1 MPMDERDSSETRDE
15 RLLKKM
21 ARLSPAKQALLKSIM
36 VGKHPGSPLRQQQST
51 ITPIPRDGELPLSH
65 IQEER
70 LLHCQRMRAQSV
82 NVTPNHISLVFRLGG
97 ALNTQALELAINEV
111 LRRHE
116 VLRSYFPEIN
126 GRPFAKIIPPFNH
139 KLPLIDLREL
149 PQPERE
155 SEALRFARKEI
166 ERPFALDSGPLLRTS
181 LVRLGEDEHMLVG
194 VVDHL
199 IFDGHSTRILLRE
212 LGILYEFFRND
223 KPSPLPE
230 LPFQYV
236 DFVRWQRERLQ
247 GSALEQLLSYWR
259 EKFKGSDVFPEL
271 ELPIARSVSD
281 THTFKSE
288 RQSLSSSPALLRALT
303 ALSNQRDV
311 SLFVLLLA
319 ALKVLLHHYTGKEGI
334 GVITPAENRPRPEIR
349 TLIGWF
355 ANPLNLYTDVSGNPR
370 FSELLNRVRATTIG
384 ALEHSDLPLQSLLRL
399 LRPEEY
405 ERVAN
410 IPGSTFGDNYVYF
423 DKSNVKTSQAQLS
436 VLNIRQVSVPMQVR
450 LNSLSIGAIESD
462 DNLKLDVM
470 YDTGRYEATAI
481 TLFLEKFKSLLESLV
496 VKPDQ
501 RLSDLLS
508 ALKA

>member
-1 MPMDERDSSETRDE
+1 MDEQDSSMARDE
-15 RLLKKM
+15 RLLKKV

-36 VGKHPGSPLRQQQST
+36 LGKNPGLALRQQQSN
-51 ITPIPRDGELPLSH
+51 ITAIPRDGELPLSH

-70 LLHCQRMRAQSV
+70 LLHCQRMRAQPV
-82 NVTPNHISLVFRLGG
+82 GVTPNHISLVFRLNGT
-97 ALNTQALELAINEV
+97 LNAQALELAINEV

-126 GRPFAKIIPPFNH
+126 GRPVAKIIQPFNL
-139 KLPLIDLREL
+139 KLPLIDLGHL

-155 SEALRFARKEI
+155 SEALRFAEKEVA
-166 ERPFALDSGPLLRTS
+166 RPFALETGPLLRTS
-181 LVRLGEDEHMLVG
+181 LVRLAADEHLLVG

-236 DFVRWQRERLQ
+236 DFVHWERERLQ
-247 GSALEQLLSYWR
+247 GSALAGLLSYWK
-259 EKFKGSDVFPEL
+259 EKFRGSDVFPEL
-271 ELPIARSVSD
+271 ELPFARPVSE
-281 THTFKSE
+281 TRTFKSE
-288 RQSLSSSPALLRALT
+288 RQSLSSSHALFRALT

-319 ALKVLLHHYTGKEGI
+319 ALKVLLHHYTGKVGV
-334 GVITPAENRPRPEIR
+334 GVITPAENRPRPETR
-349 TLIGWF
+349 SLIGWF
-355 ANPLNLYTDVSGNPR
+355 ANPLNLHTDVSGNPR
-370 FSELLNRVRATTIG
+370 FSELLERVRATTIG
-384 ALEHSDLPLQSLLRL
+384 ALEHSDLPLQSLLGL

-405 ERVAN
+405 EKVAR

-423 DKSNVKTSQAQLS
+423 DKSNMKTSQAQLS
-436 VLNIRQVSVPMQVR
+436 VLNIKQVSVPVQVR
-450 LNSLSIGAIESD
+450 LNSLSIGAVEGD
-462 DNLKLDVM
+462 ENLKLNVM
-470 YDTGRYEATAI
+470 YDTDRYEATAI
-481 TLFLEKFKSLLESLV
+481 TLFLENFMSLLEILV
-496 VKPDQ
+496 VNPEQ

-508 ALKA
+508 AIKA